1 LKTLVL
7 FVNFLNLINLN
18 TMGRK
23 SIGKVRKLE
32 IINVFYKIAKKE
44 GLENISIAKIA
55 DAMGVNP
62 SLIIHYFKT
71 KEELT
76 YELITFILEKYLS
89 LFKIN
94 TKVPIEKELITV
106 IDNLFSKK
114 WNRLIDDSLFYSC
127 FALTYRNKKIKSQ
140 YKDLTT
146 TLRENLAAL
155 LQRCMDA
162 GLITNGNS
170 MLKAELIF
178 AIVDGAYFYLTLT
191 STTHQDFDKGFLNYK
206 IHAYQVLGIT
216 QSHLS

>member
-1 LKTLVL
+1 
-7 FVNFLNLINLN
+7 
-18 TMGRK
+18 
-23 SIGKVRKLE
+23 
-32 IINVFYKIAKKE
+32 IAKKE

-146 TLRENLAAL
+146 TLRENL
-155 LQRCMDA
+155 
-162 GLITNGNS
+162 
-170 MLKAELIF
+170 
-178 AIVDGAYFYLTLT
+178 
-191 STTHQDFDKGFLNYK
+191 
-206 IHAYQVLGIT
+206 
-216 QSHLS
+216 